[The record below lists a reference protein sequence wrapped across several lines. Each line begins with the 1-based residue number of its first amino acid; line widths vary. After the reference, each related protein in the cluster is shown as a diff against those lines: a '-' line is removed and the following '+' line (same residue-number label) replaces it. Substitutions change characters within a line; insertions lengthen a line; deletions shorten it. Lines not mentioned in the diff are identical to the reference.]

1 MTTFATSN
9 NLKHYNMEKFI
20 DINKMVFSNTPAEN
34 KLHFIKTLSK
44 EEIRKATNDTI
55 LRIFK
60 ECCNGR
66 DKFYIKSERRA
77 GNNLGGSNIWNS
89 CIEFIYEYKG
99 KAYIN
104 FYVQNTKTD
113 WSESETF
120 DRFKSSSEYNGW
132 CDYLGT
138 RFRYDSDD
146 VTNVIRCI
154 LAEYVYYTEVEK
166 SQREE
171 QERLNTITHYSIVNP
186 VCNYFYERLR
196 LDKLPFSYGTTK
208 PEYKQYC
215 RGKKAIEE
223 YAKANLATLYGKSK
237 EELKAI
243 YMREFEK
250 AM

>member
-1 MTTFATSN
+1 
-9 NLKHYNMEKFI
+9 
-20 DINKMVFSNTPAEN
+20 
-34 KLHFIKTLSK
+34 LHFIKTLSK

-154 LAEYVYYTEVEK
+154 LAEYVYYTEIEK
-166 SQREE
+166 TEREE
-171 QERLNTITHYSIVNP
+171 QERLNSILHYSIVNP
-186 VCNYFYERLR
+186 VYNRFYNEWRCKYQGGYPGAPHDR
-196 LDKLPFSYGTTK
+196 LDRYH
-208 PEYKQYC
+208 
-215 RGKKAIEE
+215 RGEKAVEE
-223 YAKANLATLYGKSK
+223 YAKANVDKLCGKSK
-237 EELKAI
+237 EELQAI
-243 YMREFEK
+243 YTKIFEETK
-250 AM
+250 